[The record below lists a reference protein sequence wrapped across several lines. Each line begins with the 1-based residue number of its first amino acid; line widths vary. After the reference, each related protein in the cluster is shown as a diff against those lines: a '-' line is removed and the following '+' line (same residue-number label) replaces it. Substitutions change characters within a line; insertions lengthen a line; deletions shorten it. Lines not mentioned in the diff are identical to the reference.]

1 MKFSAKRLAVVSA
14 FAVLSAFSLPY
25 TAYAA
30 QTSVPEIS
38 QSCVFS
44 STDDAAQQMRKYI
57 RERTSDFE
65 IDVSASVA
73 SKETVGQLM
82 IYKAFDE
89 TGSGSEGDYLRFGVK
104 KLGCKIYWKNNEYR
118 LVYHIDYYTT
128 AEEEARLSQKVSA
141 ILDSLNTDGLSDY
154 NKALLIYRYVA
165 SNVTY
170 SSDITEKY
178 AYTAYGAVENG
189 SAVCQGVTQLLYRL
203 YNDSGIPCRIIAGIA
218 HDTSGA
224 REDSYHVWL
233 VTKIDG
239 KYYLSDPTW
248 DLGAADDNFRYF
260 LKGSNDF
267 DSTYVMRHIPQNDNG
282 LTFPDYDSDE
292 FRNAYPV
299 VSENAPYPKCT
310 LGDID
315 GDDSINAVDA
325 SIILSDYSR
334 VSTCGTSAFT
344 VSQNSCADVNK
355 DDRVNA
361 VDASCVLSYYAYISC
376 GGEGAIDN
384 YIKNEVLN
392 NVR

>member
-1 MKFSAKRLAVVSA
+1 MKFSAKKLAVISA
-14 FAVLSAFSLPY
+14 FAVLSAFSMP
-25 TAYAA
+25 AFSAAA
-30 QTSVPEIS
+30 QTSVPQIT
-38 QSCVFS
+38 QTCVFS
-44 STDDAAQQMRKYI
+44 STDDAAAQMRQYL
-57 RERTSDFE
+57 RERTTDFE
-65 IDVSASVA
+65 IDVNSDVA
-73 SKETVGQLM
+73 AKETVGQIM

-89 TGSGSEGDYLRFGVK
+89 TGKGSEGDYLRFGVK
-104 KLGCKIYWKNNEYR
+104 KLSCKIYWKNTSYR

-128 AEEEARLSQKVSA
+128 AEEEAKLTEKLEPLLS
-141 ILDSLNTDGLSDY
+141 SLNTDGLSDY

-165 SNVTY
+165 ARVNY
-170 SSDITEKY
+170 SSDISDKY

-189 SAVCQGVTQLLYRL
+189 NAVCQGVTQLLYRL

-218 HDTSGA
+218 RDSSGA

-248 DLGAADDNFRYF
+248 DLGASDDNFRYF

-267 DSTYVMRHIPQNDNG
+267 DSTFTMKHIPQNDNG
-282 LTFPDYDSDE
+282 LTFPEYSSDE

-299 VSENAPYPKCT
+299 TSENAPSPVCS

-315 GDDSINAVDA
+315 GSSSINALDA
-325 SIILSDYSR
+325 SVILSDYSR

-344 VSQNSCADVNK
+344 VSQQKCADINK
-355 DDRVNA
+355 DNRVNA
-361 VDASCVLSYYAYISC
+361 VDASCVLAYYAYISC
-376 GGEGAIDN
+376 GGTDSIDN